1 MGARLAAAVHIQ
13 HPETREPIV
22 LQPGEE
28 PEPEVAELITNPDAW
43 EDGILP
49 ELPVPEEPD
58 AARAPEPQAVAE
70 SAQEPSPATVETPK
84 PEPAPTPATTP
95 RTRTRKTA
103 PE

>member
-13 HPETREPIV
+13 HPATREPLM

-28 PEPEVAELITNPDAW
+28 PEPEVAELMTNPDAW
-43 EDGILP
+43 EGGLLP
-49 ELPVPEEPD
+49 ALPVEPD
-58 AARAPEPQAVAE
+58 AARGSGPQAVTE
-70 SAQEPSPATVETPK
+70 PAQEPSRATVDTPK
-84 PEPAPTPATTP
+84 PEPAPSPTAAP